1 MSDEK
6 RALADLHYLLVGTEL
21 SEYIFTLFLFFF
33 YDSNVCSSHNSQDI
47 SSAFTTKSSFH
58 YTVNGHIFGSHPIRQ
73 TFSRVLL
80 SSVY

>member
-33 YDSNVCSSHNSQDI
+33 MIQMFAHLIIHRIFHQHLQQSPHL
-47 SSAFTTKSSFH
+47 TT
-58 YTVNGHIFGSHPIRQ
+58 
-73 TFSRVLL
+73 L
-80 SSVY
+80 